1 MAKTLT
7 LFLLFLE
14 LTYFTAFAEEEF
26 DIGGGGSG
34 FRMPFIKPPSSLR
47 PLLRHKP
54 PVKDNPPPINPANV
68 NPPAPF
74 KPSPD
79 PELVH
84 YSRPGPINALAHVN
98 PRNV

>member
-7 LFLLFLE
+7 LFLLFLQ
-14 LTYFTAFAEEEF
+14 LTSFTAFAIEEF
-26 DIGGGGSG
+26 DIG
-34 FRMPFIKPPSSLR
+34 FRMPFIKPPSGLK
-47 PLLRHKP
+47 PLLRNKP
-54 PVKDNPPPINPANV
+54 HVHVNPPPINPAHV

-79 PELVH
+79 PELVPH
-84 YSRPGPINALAHVN
+84 YSRPGPINSLAHAN